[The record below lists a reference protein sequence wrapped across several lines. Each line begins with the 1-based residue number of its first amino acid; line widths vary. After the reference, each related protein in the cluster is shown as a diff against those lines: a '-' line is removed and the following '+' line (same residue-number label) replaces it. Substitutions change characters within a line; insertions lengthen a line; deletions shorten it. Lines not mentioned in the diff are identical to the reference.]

1 MKQQPFKIFSVL
13 AVIILAGYFLYPTFQ
28 DYSIKEKFKTMT
40 SSDSAAYVEQN
51 RKDIEHA
58 EDNKL
63 KLGLDLQGGMYVVL
77 EVDLYTLLDKLAT
90 MHDAN
95 LDSLIKVTRAQTS
108 NSGDDPVEVLVSK
121 AKENNIRLSRYY
133 GEISQDNS
141 EIETYLHKQRDDAVS
156 RALQIIRTRI
166 DQFGVSEPSI
176 TKQGA
181 GRIIVEL
188 PGATDEARVRRL
200 IKSTALLEFKLFAK
214 TDVASAALKT
224 ANDMIAAKFKTSGI
238 DSSTQQILN
247 KVAQTPADT
256 SGLGAEKNKTDM
268 ADQVKNNPLL
278 ARLQITG
285 QPMGP
290 IAYAS
295 EFDRQTINNYL
306 AMPEVKAAIPSD
318 ISFQWSAK
326 PIGNQSGVN
335 IFGLYALEAKA
346 AMDGGSIV
354 DARATIGTEFNR
366 PEVSMKMDAD
376 GAREWAYVTGANV
389 DKPIAIVLD
398 GTVFS
403 APRVNQKIT
412 GGNSSISGLEN
423 IEEARDLENV
433 LKAGALPAPVNIV
446 QERTVGP
453 SLGADAIAAGLNST
467 IWGLV
472 AVAVVMIAYYSVA
485 GILANIVLLVNLIVI
500 LGVMAAFHGTLTLP
514 GIAGIILTIG
524 MAVDANVLIYE
535 RLREE
540 LETGKTMKMVVESGY
555 SKAWTAIFD
564 SNITTFF
571 TGVILYTFGVG
582 PIKGF
587 ALTLM
592 IGIVTSLFTA
602 SVVTRLIFDYMLAK
616 PNSKLHVG

>member
-1 MKQQPFKIFSVL
+1 MKQHTFKIFSVI
-13 AVIILAGYFLYPTFQ
+13 AVLVLAGYFLYPTYQ
-28 DYSIKEKFKTMT
+28 DYSLKEKFSTMT
-40 SSDSAAYVEQN
+40 ESDSVSYVEQN
-51 RKDIEHA
+51 RKDIEHI

-77 EVDLYTLLDKLAT
+77 EVDLFSLLDKLANL
-90 MHDAN
+90 HDAEI
-95 LDSLIKVTRAQTS
+95 DSILKVTQAQTKT
-108 NSGDDPVEVLVSK
+108 SGDDPVEVLVSLADQK
-121 AKENNIRLSRYY
+121 GIRLSRYY
-133 GEISQDNS
+133 GEISQENS
-141 EIETYLHKQRDDAVS
+141 DIKTYLNTQREDAVS

-166 DQFGVSEPSI
+166 DQYGVSEPSI
-176 TKQGA
+176 TRQGA

-188 PGATDEARVRRL
+188 PGATDEKRVRRL
-200 IKSTALLEFKLFAK
+200 MKSTALLEFKLFAK
-214 TDVASAALKT
+214 SDVASAALKT
-224 ANDMIAAKFKTSGI
+224 ANDVLAAKFRTSGV
-238 DSSTQQILN
+238 DSSTQQILD
-247 KVAQTPADT
+247 KVASSTDS
-256 SGLGAEKNKTDM
+256 SGLGADKDRAAI
-268 ADQVKNNPLL
+268 ADQVKSNPLL
-278 ARLQITG
+278 ARLQMTG
-285 QPMGP
+285 QPFGP
-290 IAYAS
+290 LAYAT

-306 AMPEVKAAIPSD
+306 AMPEVASSIPAD

-326 PIGNQSGVN
+326 PIGNQQGVN

-354 DARATIGTEFNR
+354 DAKATIGTEFNT
-366 PEVSMKMDAD
+366 PEVSMRMDAE
-376 GAREWAYVTGANV
+376 GAKEWAFVTGANI

-403 APRVNQKIT
+403 SPRVNQKIT

-433 LKAGALPAPVNIV
+433 LKAGALPAPVSIV

-453 SLGADAIAAGLNST
+453 SLGADAIASGLNST
-467 IWGLV
+467 IWGLA
-472 AVAVVMIAYYSVA
+472 AVAIVMILYYSVA
-485 GILANIVLLVNLIVI
+485 GVLANIALIVNMIVI

-535 RLREE
+535 RIREE
-540 LETGKTMKMVVESGY
+540 MVTGKTVKAIIDSGY

-564 SNITTFF
+564 ANITTFF

-602 SVVTRLIFDYMLAK
+602 IVVTRLIFDFMTTK
-616 PNSKLHVG
+616 PNSKIQIG

>member
-485 GILANIVLLVNLIVI
+485 GILANIALLVNLIVI

>member
-247 KVAQTPADT
+247 KVAQAPADT

-472 AVAVVMIAYYSVA
+472 AVAVVMIAYYSVT
-485 GILANIVLLVNLIVI
+485 GILANIALLVNLIVI